1 MYFLTFDKKMES
13 KLECEQEL
21 ILTCP
26 FKNAVRT
33 LDIMQVQTL
42 KLKTRGLPEFF

>member
-26 FKNAVRT
+26 FKNAVQT
-33 LDIMQVQTL
+33 ENIMPLQTL
-42 KLKTRGLPEFF
+42 KLKKRGLPKLF